1 MKKRNKT
8 TSDVITST
16 KYLASMS
23 DDRKRIV
30 EGVIETHQLTNEFII
45 EFRDLITVEN
55 FSKSYMLKK
64 SLADEY
70 PDYFQR
76 DLFINSINEKSDID
90 IDMLI
95 EYFDDIKQKLNS
107 EPDPNRDDDDKCQD
121 SPFEKLVIRAIN
133 NATQEE
139 MESANVVGLVSS
151 LGENVDRV
159 LLRKVKDDSVKDMI
173 MLAIELNGGNS
184 TTATAMKYIPNS
196 TKESILGTENVD
208 PKELLKF
215 ISDSDDLGWVIK
227 MVKAAVSGEIK
238 LEKTTAVFDKEVL
251 RFVANAPESVIAD
264 FIKLRE
270 YMPNALSYKVLSWIL
285 VNKDFN
291 EDTLI
296 DLKDIFKRAGM
307 FFELKRFAKNK
318 DFNKLLSVL

>member
-16 KYLASMS
+16 RYLASMS
-23 DDRKRIV
+23 GDRKRII

-45 EFRDLITVEN
+45 EFRDLITTEN

-64 SLADEY
+64 SLVDEY

-76 DLFINSINEKSDID
+76 DLFINSISEKSDID

-95 EYFDDIKQKLNS
+95 EYFDDIRQKLDS
-107 EPDPNRDDDDKCQD
+107 GFDPDGDDDEHQD
-121 SPFEKLVIRAIN
+121 SPFEMLVIRAIN

-173 MLAIELNGGNS
+173 MLAIELNGGSS

-196 TKESILGTENVD
+196 TKENILGTENVD

-215 ISDSDDLGWVIK
+215 ISDSNDLGWVIK
-227 MVKAAVSGEIK
+227 MIKAAVSGEIK

-251 RFVANAPESVIAD
+251 RFVANAPESVVVD

-270 YMPNALSYKVLSWIL
+270 YMPNALSYKVLSWVL
-285 VNKDFN
+285 VNKDFD

-296 DLKDIFKRAGM
+296 DLKDVFKKAGM

-318 DFNKLLSVL
+318 DFDKLLSVL